1 MLARMKD
8 VKVVANIAMLI
19 EEFTPQP
26 YKPINRISPTG
37 LDLEL
42 LSWPPKTPPKVLV
55 AQSPEGPS
63 IRAL

>member
-26 YKPINRISPTG
+26 IPLNRISPTG

-42 LSWPPKTPPKVLV
+42 LSWPPKTPPKVPV
-55 AQSPEGPS
+55 ARSPEGPS